1 MGFFFNCSH
10 FIVKEILGEIIPY
23 RAGNRGYIFHRVI
36 ENCRLFL
43 GFSWDFIFP
52 FSLGLY
58 RLIFCHF
65 CHIANFCHFFC
76 HFCHFAKVS
85 GQITLVNL
93 ASPLG
98 ALNQNSRVA
107 KLSSEIPI
115 KNFFMFYSALA
126 HPALLLVMMILWTK
140 HWRKKHQ
147 IDDEK
152 TFSKFKPS
160 WRGVTILIKSAS
172 IERQT
177 NREQFQGYQRN
188 LPEKGKSIGAVLVFW
203 RFKVFVKVSKGFWL
217 TSIERQKNRKEFQGY
232 ERSRAGSFWQRKMK
246 VSELL
251 LFFLRGGGG
260 PF

>member
-52 FSLGLY
+52 FSLGLF

-65 CHIANFCHFFC
+65 CHIANFCHFLPFFLPFLPC
-76 HFCHFAKVS
+76 C
-85 GQITLVNL
+85 QITLVNL

-115 KNFFMFYSALA
+115 TNFFMFYSALA
-126 HPALLLVMMILWTK
+126 HPALLLVMIL
-140 HWRKKHQ
+140 
-147 IDDEK
+147 
-152 TFSKFKPS
+152 
-160 WRGVTILIKSAS
+160 
-172 IERQT
+172 
-177 NREQFQGYQRN
+177 
-188 LPEKGKSIGAVLVFW
+188 
-203 RFKVFVKVSKGFWL
+203 
-217 TSIERQKNRKEFQGY
+217 
-232 ERSRAGSFWQRKMK
+232 
-246 VSELL
+246 
-251 LFFLRGGGG
+251 
-260 PF
+260 

>member
-65 CHIANFCHFFC
+65 CHIANFGHFLPFLPC
-76 HFCHFAKVS
+76 CQGLWPNYSGKSGITIGCIEPKFASCKTFIRNPDKKLFHVLFSSCTSCTAS
-85 GQITLVNL
+85 GDDLVNKTL
-93 ASPLG
+93 
-98 ALNQNSRVA
+98 
-107 KLSSEIPI
+107 K
-115 KNFFMFYSALA
+115 
-126 HPALLLVMMILWTK
+126 
-140 HWRKKHQ
+140 KKHQ

-203 RFKVFVKVSKGFWL
+203 RFKVFVKVSKGF
-217 TSIERQKNRKEFQGY
+217 
-232 ERSRAGSFWQRKMK
+232 
-246 VSELL
+246 
-251 LFFLRGGGG
+251 
-260 PF
+260 